1 MIYPKKGGMNE
12 LHKLDPVIC
21 FTDSFFLMFSGWFL
35 VLIRNSKGLESTS
48 DVFAKRT
55 QRVSYF
61 HTKLSC
67 CPRSVG
73 ESLMTAWLLT
83 SVETQIKAHVHTKIQ
98 ISMSQ
103 GIFYDWVKALVSLCR
118 SCHLCL
124 WACACEREKDRCLI
138 SALHCSGRQSHS
150 CSVTAPEAVVWS
162 EIHQAERTQPSVDSA
177 SQPAMSHHFGFFI
190 FQACED
196 RGRVWRRGE
205 LKSSTHLGEKGELDG
220 RLRPLYLSLCSLKC
234 FSCVILL
241 VQI

>member
-1 MIYPKKGGMNE
+1 MSCINE
-12 LHKLDPVIC
+12 MQWFASLNPLFNVFWLIFGVDWKFKVPWEYNWRVCRAHSE
-21 FTDSFFLMFSGWFL
+21 SFILL
-35 VLIRNSKGLESTS
+35 
-48 DVFAKRT
+48 
-55 QRVSYF
+55 
-61 HTKLSC
+61 HTKLPC
-67 CPRSVG
+67 CPRSLG
-73 ESLMTAWLLT
+73 ESLMTARLLT

-103 GIFYDWVKALVSLCR
+103 GIFYNDWVKALVSLCR

-124 WACACEREKDRCLI
+124 WACACEREREKDRCLI
-138 SALHCSGRQSHS
+138 SALHCSGRQPHS
-150 CSVTAPEAVVWS
+150 CSVTAPEAAVWS

-196 RGRVWRRGE
+196 RERVWRRGE
-205 LKSSTHLGEKGELDG
+205 PKSSAHLGEKGELDG